1 MSNLKLD
8 NALDHNLKPIK
19 VEDRILPLNVS
30 DSKIVYPKTPTDTYE
45 VANKKYVDDNAGG
58 SGGISVDKFYR
69 SSAFYH
75 GGNNLE
81 YIPIA
86 GGSIAEQSSISD
98 AGTDDVHLL
107 VPYDLKI
114 NTIYV
119 QATRAAVSSEI
130 AGNTSMRLY
139 KSGVAIS
146 NSVTVNMSTI
156 GYDTTDIYTVYTFD
170 FSGETNTYSAG
181 EVMEISIDPT
191 NKLYWVTIT
200 IVGEYT

>member
-1 MSNLKLD
+1 MPNLELE
-8 NALDHNLKPIK
+8 NSLDHNAKPIK
-19 VEDRILPLNVS
+19 VDNIITPLEVS
-30 DSKIVYPKTPTDTYE
+30 TDKLWYQKTPTDTYE
-45 VANKKYVDDNAGG
+45 VVNKKYVDDNAG

-98 AGTDDVHLL
+98 AGTDDVHFL

-119 QATRAAVSSEI
+119 QATRAAVSSDI